1 MNSRP
6 KILVVDDDPINIR
19 VIVSALHGTY
29 DVFTAL
35 NGHDAIRH
43 VKEHLPDLILLDV
56 LMPDLSGFDVCKII
70 KADASFADIPVIF
83 LTALDTLE
91 GELQGLELGGIDYL
105 GKPVHIELLKL
116 RIHNH
121 ITLREHNELV
131 RKQRDL
137 LARQKDELAQIIAVR
152 DEQDRRLLETEAT
165 VRENSRRMASLLNVS
180 QYPFTNEQ
188 DFLDYALNE
197 VIALTFSAIGYI
209 YFYSEQEQQFTLN
222 TWSKNVMKECS
233 VLEQPTTYDLTNTG
247 VWGEAVR
254 QRKAIL
260 LNDYQAQHPL
270 KKGTPEGHVLLKRFL
285 TVPLQIDGTI
295 VAVIGV
301 ANKES
306 DYSDSDVMQLTLFM
320 DTVWKITAHKR
331 AEGEKEALEK
341 QFQQTQKL
349 ESLGVL
355 AGGIAHD
362 FNNILTIIIGH
373 CALAK
378 MDCESAE
385 NHIAPIEKAAG
396 RAADLC
402 SQMLTYAGK
411 AQFVLTLVN
420 MTMLVEEM
428 LKMLKTTIHQN
439 AVIKP
444 SLAAN
449 IPLITGDASQIRQV
463 VMNLIINAAEAI
475 GDAQG
480 EIHVSL
486 STTEVEAHQ
495 TEQDY
500 LGKFIAVGRYACMKV
515 SDSGCGMDDE
525 TKKRLFEP
533 FYTTKFTGRGLGMSA
548 VLGIITAHGGA
559 LQLSSQVGAGKTFTV
574 YLPIQNVESPL
585 NESQQRDAVPPWQG
599 SGTILLVEDE
609 TQIKVIAKI
618 MLNKMGFAVIE
629 ASNGTEALE
638 AYQKSAADITM
649 VVTDLGMPVMDGY
662 ELFRTLKEHNPDLPI
677 IISSG
682 FGDAAIASRIPHKET
697 AGIISKPYNFI
708 QMREILKK
716 ITGELEVCG

>member
-270 KKGTPEGHVLLKRFL
+270 KKGTPEGHVLLK
-285 TVPLQIDGTI
+285 TI
-295 VAVIGV
+295 
-301 ANKES
+301 S
-306 DYSDSDVMQLTLFM
+306 Y
-320 DTVWKITAHKR
+320 
-331 AEGEKEALEK
+331 
-341 QFQQTQKL
+341 
-349 ESLGVL
+349 
-355 AGGIAHD
+355 
-362 FNNILTIIIGH
+362 
-373 CALAK
+373 C
-378 MDCESAE
+378 SA
-385 NHIAPIEKAAG
+385 
-396 RAADLC
+396 
-402 SQMLTYAGK
+402 
-411 AQFVLTLVN
+411 
-420 MTMLVEEM
+420 
-428 LKMLKTTIHQN
+428 
-439 AVIKP
+439 
-444 SLAAN
+444 
-449 IPLITGDASQIRQV
+449 
-463 VMNLIINAAEAI
+463 
-475 GDAQG
+475 
-480 EIHVSL
+480 
-486 STTEVEAHQ
+486 
-495 TEQDY
+495 
-500 LGKFIAVGRYACMKV
+500 
-515 SDSGCGMDDE
+515 
-525 TKKRLFEP
+525 
-533 FYTTKFTGRGLGMSA
+533 
-548 VLGIITAHGGA
+548 
-559 LQLSSQVGAGKTFTV
+559 
-574 YLPIQNVESPL
+574 
-585 NESQQRDAVPPWQG
+585 
-599 SGTILLVEDE
+599 
-609 TQIKVIAKI
+609 
-618 MLNKMGFAVIE
+618 
-629 ASNGTEALE
+629 
-638 AYQKSAADITM
+638 
-649 VVTDLGMPVMDGY
+649 
-662 ELFRTLKEHNPDLPI
+662 PD
-677 IISSG
+677 
-682 FGDAAIASRIPHKET
+682 
-697 AGIISKPYNFI
+697 
-708 QMREILKK
+708 
-716 ITGELEVCG
+716 